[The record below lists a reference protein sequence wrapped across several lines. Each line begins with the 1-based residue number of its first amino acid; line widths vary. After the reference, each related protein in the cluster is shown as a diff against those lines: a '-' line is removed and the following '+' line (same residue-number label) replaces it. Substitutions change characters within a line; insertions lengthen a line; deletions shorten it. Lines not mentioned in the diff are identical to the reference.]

1 MKPVQITSRHRR
13 HMENSNKTALLL
25 INTGSPD
32 APTEE
37 AVRRYLAEFLGDRR
51 IVELP
56 RWKWW
61 PILHGII
68 LRTRPKK
75 SAERY
80 KGVWTQEGS
89 PLIVHTRRTAEA
101 LEKELGMPVYWSM
114 RYGNPSTAS
123 VFDRMKADGVR
134 RVLIMPMFA
143 QYASQTTA
151 ACLDGVSE
159 YLLGQVDAP
168 AVHTMHDYHDDP
180 AYIDA
185 LADHVRAYWNE
196 HGSPV
201 SVGGRLVM
209 SFHGIPQ
216 ASSDR
221 GDVYESQC
229 LRTARLLAERLD
241 LEDRCWTVCFQSR
254 FGRDEWLRPY
264 TIDSIREIAS
274 AGVRR
279 VDVIC
284 PGFAADCLETIEEI
298 DDELRREYLTSFK
311 AEAKPEFHYIPALN
325 DSREAV
331 RAYAAIVRRE
341 AAGWI

>member
-1 MKPVQITSRHRR
+1 MA
-13 HMENSNKTALLL
+13 NSNKIALLL

-80 KGVWTQEGS
+80 RGVWTDEGS
-89 PLIVHTRRTAEA
+89 PLIVHTRRTAGA
-101 LEKELGMPVYWSM
+101 LEAELGIPVYWSM
-114 RYGNPSTAS
+114 RYGSPSTAS
-123 VFDRMKADGVR
+123 VLDRMKADGVG
-134 RVLIMPMFA
+134 RVLVMPMFA

-159 YLLGQVDAP
+159 YQLSHVDAP
-168 AVHTMHDYHDDP
+168 AVRTIHDYHDDP

-185 LADHVRAYWNE
+185 LAAHVRAYWDE

-201 SVGGRLVM
+201 STGGRLVM

-216 ASSDR
+216 ASSNR
-221 GDVYESQC
+221 GDVYEAQC
-229 LRTARLLAERLD
+229 LRTASLLAERLG
-241 LEDRCWTVCFQSR
+241 LEEGAWSACFQSR

-264 TIDSIREIAS
+264 TIDSVRELAE
-274 AGVRR
+274 AGVPRI
-279 VDVIC
+279 DVVC

-298 DDELRREYLTSFK
+298 DDELRREYLAAFRDD
-311 AEAKPEFHYIPALN
+311 AGAEFHYIAALN
-325 DSREAV
+325 DSPEAV
-331 RAYAAIVRRE
+331 KAYASIVRRE

>member
-1 MKPVQITSRHRR
+1 MA
-13 HMENSNKTALLL
+13 NSNKIALLL

-80 KGVWTQEGS
+80 RGVWTDEGS
-89 PLIVHTRRTAEA
+89 PLIVHTRRTAGA
-101 LEKELGMPVYWSM
+101 LEAELGIPVYWSM
-114 RYGNPSTAS
+114 RYGSPSTAS
-123 VFDRMKADGVR
+123 VLDRMKADGVG
-134 RVLIMPMFA
+134 RVLVMPMFA

-159 YLLGQVDAP
+159 YQLSHVDAP
-168 AVHTMHDYHDDP
+168 AVRTIHDYHDDP

-185 LADHVRAYWNE
+185 LAAHVRAYWDE

-201 SVGGRLVM
+201 STGGRLVM

-216 ASSDR
+216 ASSNR
-221 GDVYESQC
+221 GDVYEAQC
-229 LRTARLLAERLD
+229 LRTASLLAERLG
-241 LEDRCWTVCFQSR
+241 LEEGAWSVCFQSR

-264 TIDSIREIAS
+264 TIDSVRELAE
-274 AGVRR
+274 AGVPRMTSCVRASLPTVWRR
-279 VDVIC
+279 SRRSMTS
-284 PGFAADCLETIEEI
+284 FAASIWPPSGTMQGRSSTTLPHSTT
-298 DDELRREYLTSFK
+298 RPR
-311 AEAKPEFHYIPALN
+311 P
-325 DSREAV
+325 
-331 RAYAAIVRRE
+331 
-341 AAGWI
+341 

>member
-1 MKPVQITSRHRR
+1 MA
-13 HMENSNKTALLL
+13 NSNKIALLL

-80 KGVWTQEGS
+80 RGVWTDEGS
-89 PLIVHTRRTAEA
+89 PLIVHTRRTAGA
-101 LEKELGMPVYWSM
+101 LEAELGIPVYWSM
-114 RYGNPSTAS
+114 RYGSPSTAS
-123 VFDRMKADGVR
+123 VLDRMKADGVG
-134 RVLIMPMFA
+134 RVLVMPMFA

-159 YLLGQVDAP
+159 YQLSHVDAP
-168 AVHTMHDYHDDP
+168 AVRTIHDYHDDP

-185 LADHVRAYWNE
+185 LAAHVRAYWDE

-201 SVGGRLVM
+201 STGGRLVM

-216 ASSDR
+216 ASSNR
-221 GDVYESQC
+221 GDVYEAQC
-229 LRTARLLAERLD
+229 LRTASLP
-241 LEDRCWTVCFQSR
+241 VS
-254 FGRDEWLRPY
+254 Y
-264 TIDSIREIAS
+264 TH
-274 AGVRR
+274 
-279 VDVIC
+279 
-284 PGFAADCLETIEEI
+284 
-298 DDELRREYLTSFK
+298 LTLPTK
-311 AEAKPEFHYIPALN
+311 A
-325 DSREAV
+325 
-331 RAYAAIVRRE
+331 
-341 AAGWI
+341 